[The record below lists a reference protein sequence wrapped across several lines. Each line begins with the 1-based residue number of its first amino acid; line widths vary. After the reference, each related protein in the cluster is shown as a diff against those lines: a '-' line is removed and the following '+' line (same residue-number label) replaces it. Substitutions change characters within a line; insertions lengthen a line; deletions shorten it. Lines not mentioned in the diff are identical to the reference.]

1 MKVAVVGLGHWGPRL
16 IPKLY
21 DHMLVDAVYGYDS
34 AESARARTAKELPDV
49 NVVSDYSSILE
60 DPAICAVIIA
70 TPVASHYDLAR
81 QALERDK
88 HVLLEK
94 PLTRCVDDARML
106 VELASNRDLRLMVD
120 HITVYNGAVRRLKE
134 LITKD
139 ELGNILYADAIRSN
153 LGMLQRDVNV
163 VWDLAIH
170 EFAVLDYL
178 MNDTPFAVSGVG
190 FAYHGPHEEIAYA
203 TLYYKGGI
211 AAHVHVSWISPV
223 KTRRL
228 IVGGTKKMV
237 LFDDTL
243 SEEKVKLYDAG
254 VDVRGIDDTK
264 RPSFVYRSGGG
275 ETVAYEENEPMVAML
290 EEFIRSIVDHRD
302 PMTGGEAG
310 VRMVQILAAVEK
322 SMKNHGARI
331 MLD

>member
-21 DHMLVDAVYGYDS
+21 DHALVDAVYGYDS
-34 AESARARTAKELPDV
+34 DESARTKTTKELPDV
-49 NVVSDYSSILE
+49 IVASDYSSVLE
-60 DPAICAVIIA
+60 DPGICAVIIA

-81 QALERDK
+81 QALEHDK

-94 PLTRCVDDARML
+94 PLTNCIDDARML
-106 VELASNRDLRLMVD
+106 VQLASSRDLRLMVD
-120 HITVYNGAVRRLKE
+120 HITVYSGVVRRLKE

-139 ELGNILYADAIRSN
+139 ELGNVLYVDAVRSN
-153 LGMLQRDVNV
+153 LGMLQYDVNV
-163 VWDLAIH
+163 VWDLATH

-178 MNDTPFAVSGVG
+178 MDDTPFAVSGVG
-190 FAYHGPHEEIAYA
+190 FAYHGSREEVAYV
-203 TLYYKGGI
+203 TLYYKSGM

-228 IVGGTKKMV
+228 IVGGTKKMI

-243 SEEKVKLYDAG
+243 SEEKVKLYDSG
-254 VDVRGIDDTK
+254 VDVAGIDNTK
-264 RPSFVYRSGGG
+264 RPSVVYRSGGG
-275 ETVAYEENEPMVAML
+275 QPVAYEENEPMVTML

-302 PMTGGEAG
+302 PMTDGVAG
-310 VRMVQILAAVEK
+310 VRMVRILTAVEK
-322 SMKNHGARI
+322 SMKNQGARI